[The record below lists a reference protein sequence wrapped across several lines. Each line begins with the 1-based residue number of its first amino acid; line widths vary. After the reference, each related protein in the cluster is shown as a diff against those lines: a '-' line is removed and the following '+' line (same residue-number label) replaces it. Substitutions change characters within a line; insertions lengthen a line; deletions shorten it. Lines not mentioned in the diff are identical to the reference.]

1 MPSQAPIPR
10 EPKLHAAEQHPGL
23 LYRLFISAL
32 MRRLDRYLLIHH
44 PLLWRTKVH
53 YFAWFSLLIGNGA
66 LFVLGKLVPLEPA
79 NVPTAEQIDTGVAAL
94 RVLSAIALLYWC
106 YVQYRL
112 ALEELR
118 LRHYLLIG
126 AMYALCF
133 LSVLANPLS
142 LVVPLVQRIAT
153 LVPDAAFEREYA
165 VHERYGFWCC
175 HPEITPEIVEQNHIA
190 IIEGLRKYGLERW
203 DTLFDASYDS
213 PSYGGP
219 YCPSGQ
225 EGTCL
230 SFRTVT
236 GEIAPLLFRDRLQ
249 SIHAAKRFDDAT
261 GLYFE
266 RYVRPWPSLVLVS
279 GMLGAAL
286 VLAVYPASARR
297 RRYGRGRDRPLPQL
311 RLPQPTHLQ
320 RLDLYLRTH
329 HPLVWSVRIHSFL
342 FNALA
347 YGSLALLAFV
357 LAWWSFFG
365 ELDLDKLLSQ
375 YNPLYAVGSLL
386 SLGAVLPA
394 VWAVQQNRIPFEFSA
409 RADNQLAMLLYFLAA
424 LPLPAMLYACL
435 WRFELLGSIATTD
448 RAATGLFMFLGC
460 AYLVG
465 FVFVRK
471 HMSAKELA
479 LAFAVSIGIVAG
491 GITMLVVFRKGS
503 ETAAISFLLGWAMSV
518 LAVWVLDKKNAA
530 RRGAALLS
538 AAYLMAFPPVL
549 LFSVLHLDTWLGM
562 DEILAIWIPVLFGIP
577 FYLVFGVP
585 AINILVRYHYGPKA
599 E

>member
-1 MPSQAPIPR
+1 MPSQARIPR
-10 EPKLHAAEQHPGL
+10 EPKPHAAESQHP
-23 LYRLFISAL
+23 RLFHRLLIPAPL
-32 MRRLDRYLLIHH
+32 RRLDRYLLINH

-66 LFVLGKLVPLEPA
+66 LFVLGKLVPLESA
-79 NVPTAEQIDTGVAAL
+79 NVPTAEQIDTAVATL
-94 RVLSAIALLYWC
+94 RILSGMVLLYWC

-153 LVPDAAFEREYA
+153 LVPDAAFEQEYA

-175 HPEITPEIVEQNHIA
+175 HPEITPEIVERNDSA
-190 IIEGLRKYGLERW
+190 IIAGLRKYGFEGGR
-203 DTLFDASYDS
+203 DLFEAS
-213 PSYGGP
+213 SY
-219 YCPSGQ
+219 CKSR
-225 EGTCL
+225 EDRTCL
-230 SFRTVT
+230 AFRTVS
-236 GEIAPLLFRDRLQ
+236 GEIAPLLFRERLQ

-279 GMLGAAL
+279 SMLGAAL

-297 RRYGRGRDRPLPQL
+297 RRYGRERDRPLLPQL
-311 RLPQPTHLQ
+311 RLPQPSRLQ

-329 HPLVWSVRIHSFL
+329 RPLVWSVRIHSFL

-347 YGSLALLAFV
+347 YGSLAILAFV

-365 ELDLDKLLSQ
+365 EFGLVKLLDHID
-375 YNPLYAVGSLL
+375 NPVYIFGSLL
-386 SLGAVLPA
+386 SLGGVLPA

-424 LPLPAMLYACL
+424 LPLPALLYACL
-435 WRFELLGSIATTD
+435 WSFELLGSDKGKKALI
-448 RAATGLFMFLGC
+448 GLLMFLGC
-460 AYLVG
+460 AYLVSA
-465 FVFVRK
+465 VFVRK

-479 LAFAVSIGIVAG
+479 VAFSVSVGISAG
-491 GITMLVVFRKGS
+491 GLIVVFGLGKSS
-503 ETAAISFLLGWAMSV
+503 ETAAISFLLGWAIMV

-530 RRGAALLS
+530 RRGAGLLS
-538 AAYLMAFPPVL
+538 AAYLMVFPTAL
-549 LFSVLHLDTWLGM
+549 LFSAFLLANRLGM
-562 DEILAIWIPVLFGIP
+562 GIQAILIAVFFGIP